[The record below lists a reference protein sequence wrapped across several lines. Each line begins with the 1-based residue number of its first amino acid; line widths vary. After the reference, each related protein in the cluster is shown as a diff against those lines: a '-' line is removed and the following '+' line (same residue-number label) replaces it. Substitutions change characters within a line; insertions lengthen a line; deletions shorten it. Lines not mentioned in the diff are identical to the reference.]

1 MGKIKIVT
9 DTAASMPAD
18 LAERYGIAVI
28 PYSIQFATESYR
40 DGIDIDVESFEQK
53 LRSEGVMP
61 KTAIPSPGEFTELYR
76 SIAEPGDSI
85 ISIHVGKKI
94 SGICDSADLAAA
106 DLPDFD
112 ITVIDSNSVSMKTG
126 VMALEAAKAAE
137 AGKSKDEILALVEEV
152 KENTLFL
159 ATSVELE
166 HIKESGRIVGAEEAA
181 DSAVKVKP
189 IIRFI
194 DGTPQV
200 IDKRRTQSAVLK
212 RMIELVKEEAAGRS
226 IKQVVIVHANV
237 EPAALELKAKVEEA
251 LSPPELIVAQLGA
264 TLTVHLGPG
273 SLSLTPHYIP

>member
-9 DTAASMPAD
+9 DTAASMPLD

-40 DGIDIDVESFEQK
+40 DGIDIDVETFHQK
-53 LRSEGVMP
+53 LRSEGTMP
-61 KTAIPSPGEFTELYR
+61 KTAIPAPGQFVELYQ

-85 ISIHVGKKI
+85 ISVHVGRKI
-94 SGICDSADLAAA
+94 SGICDSAELAAA

-112 ITVIDSNSVSMKTG
+112 ITVIDTNSVSMKTG
-126 VMALEAAKAAE
+126 LMALEAARAVE
-137 AGKSKDEILALVEEV
+137 AGKGKEEILALIEEV
-152 KENTLFL
+152 SENTLFF

-189 IIRFI
+189 VIRFI
-194 DGTPQV
+194 DGVPQV
-200 IDKRRTQSAVLK
+200 IDKKRTQSAVLK
-212 RMIELVKEEAAGRS
+212 RIIELVKEEAAGRS
-226 IKQVVIVHANV
+226 IKQAAIVHANV
-237 EPAALELKAKVEEA
+237 EPVALEFKAQVEEA
-251 LSPPELIVAQLGA
+251 LAPQAIIVVELGP

-273 SLSLTPHYIP
+273 SLSLAPHYIP